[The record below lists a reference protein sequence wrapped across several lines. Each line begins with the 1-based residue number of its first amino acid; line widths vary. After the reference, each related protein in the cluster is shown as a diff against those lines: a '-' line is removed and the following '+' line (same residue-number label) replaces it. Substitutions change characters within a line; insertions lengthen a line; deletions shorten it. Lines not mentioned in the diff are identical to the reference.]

1 MRILSTL
8 AAVVSL
14 SALAFAQSPL
24 TTTFANNNGN
34 AAGGAIYFDLDV
46 LDPAGV
52 TIYNIDINTDII
64 PASHPPMSTCR
75 GDRRWTP
82 RSPRTDTALF
92 AFRETDEEAKRQP
105 RAAGT
110 R

>member
-52 TIYNIDINTDII
+52 TIYNIDINT
-64 PASHPPMSTCR
+64 A
-75 GDRRWTP
+75 
-82 RSPRTDTALF
+82 A
-92 AFRETDEEAKRQP
+92 
-105 RAAGT
+105 AAGADALAT
-110 R
+110 GAAAAASAPAGGQTT

>member
-34 AAGGAIYFDLDV
+34 CDEDSDSWFCIGRA
-46 LDPAGV
+46 V
-52 TIYNIDINTDII
+52 TIQAAEPGAVELDAMGQRRVLHITCTEVQLIGLNIT
-64 PASHPPMSTCR
+64 
-75 GDRRWTP
+75 GGL
-82 RSPRTDTALF
+82 TDTSGGL
-92 AFRETDEEAKRQP
+92 TDSGNV
-105 RAAGT
+105 RACAS
-110 R
+110 